1 MSFHLISVFDDMNL
15 PKRPSRKK
23 KIELLNDVILFP
35 IFSFCCNLVI
45 FLDELLKLS
54 ITEIFIHISILQF
67 SSL

>member
-1 MSFHLISVFDDMNL
+1 MSFHLISVFDDTNL
-15 PKRPSRKK
+15 PQRPSRK